1 MPDAGNIPHLE
12 GCLNLFE
19 SQKTFGQLFYG
30 PFSLATQARQPDSPL
45 LEDRHASQSHVL
57 EPYFHPEITEVGTV
71 PSLGAVR
78 VTCAGYIRIADGV
91 GQKRRDFE
99 EMAWSAFLQ
108 GCRRDFTAASHW
120 DIIYLQDFCHI
131 VTDGECS
138 TPAEIAA
145 EYSNR
150 ALIIHSR
157 KPASAERWKRHHLLH
172 RSPHLLVEVTLVSRQ
187 KDLLVV

>member
-1 MPDAGNIPHLE
+1 MTILHLRIV
-12 GCLNLFE
+12 
-19 SQKTFGQLFYG
+19 T
-30 PFSLATQARQPDSPL
+30 
-45 LEDRHASQSHVL
+45 HASQSHVL
-57 EPYFHPEITEVGTV
+57 EPYFHPEITEVGTL

-78 VTCAGYIRIADGV
+78 VTCVGKIKIADGV

-99 EMAWSAFLQ
+99 EMTWAVFLQ
-108 GCRRDFTAASHW
+108 GHRRDFTAASRL
-120 DIIYLQDFCHI
+120 DLICLQDFCLT

-145 EYSNR
+145 EYLIR

-157 KPASAERWKRHHLLH
+157 KPASAERWKRHHLLR